1 MRRRLANIPIGL
13 NIASMIDV
21 VFLLLIFFICTASFQ
36 IVEQNLPSQ
45 IQIEDTAGTTAVPQ
59 DAEQQDLEPVILK
72 IGWQQGAPNWEISGE
87 SCSSWDELRRRLA
100 AVAAIDPSVPVILD
114 VAPEVP
120 LGNVIE
126 AYDLGRATGF
136 SQIQFA
142 ANVGA

>member
-1 MRRRLANIPIGL
+1 M
-13 NIASMIDV
+13 
-21 VFLLLIFFICTASFQ
+21 
-36 IVEQNLPSQ
+36 
-45 IQIEDTAGTTAVPQ
+45 
-59 DAEQQDLEPVILK
+59 ILK